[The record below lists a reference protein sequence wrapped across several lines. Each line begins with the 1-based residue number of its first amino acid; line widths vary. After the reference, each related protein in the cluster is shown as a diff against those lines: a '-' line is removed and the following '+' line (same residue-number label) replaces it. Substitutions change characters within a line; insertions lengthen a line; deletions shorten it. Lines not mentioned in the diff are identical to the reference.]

1 MGGRLSGRGY
11 MYTYQHN
18 IKLKL
23 NYPPIKF
30 KKREWTCGD
39 RAVIWG
45 RSQTRKETLLMPGRG
60 AVAGAEGV
68 LRFLMKDT
76 FGTDHEGRA
85 RVEPRRDRPGG

>member
-1 MGGRLSGRGY
+1 

-45 RSQTRKETLLMPGRG
+45 KKSDKKRDSADARERG
-60 AVAGAEGV
+60 
-68 LRFLMKDT
+68 
-76 FGTDHEGRA
+76 
-85 RVEPRRDRPGG
+85 GGWG

>member
-1 MGGRLSGRGY
+1 

-30 KKREWTCGD
+30 KRREWTCGD

-45 RSQTRKETLLMPGRG
+45 KKSDKKGDSADARERG
-60 AVAGAEGV
+60 
-68 LRFLMKDT
+68 
-76 FGTDHEGRA
+76 
-85 RVEPRRDRPGG
+85 GGWG